1 MARTFGSLTRSTSLS
16 VTWFRQEWSPL
27 LKIAAALGCRPG
39 SGGVY
44 WWDHERD
51 LGDDRVEKAADS
63 FAQFITLLA
72 DFPDHS

>member
-1 MARTFGSLTRSTSLS
+1 M
-16 VTWFRQEWSPL
+16 